1 MSMRTLAILLAL
13 MTWGSTLSAQNWAE
27 MMSDPAVNFYE
38 VQKSFEE
45 YWKDRDHKEK
55 GKGWKA
61 FKRWEW
67 FTEQRVYPSGD
78 RRQMDQAM
86 AAWFRESADAATRGE
101 RTEVGNWSF
110 IGPSVIPSSGGGAGR
125 CNFLRFD
132 PHDPT
137 ILWTG
142 SPGGGLWKSVNGG
155 QSWTNWHTDLLPVI
169 GCTDLAIDPDNTDIL
184 YLATG
189 DGYGN
194 DTYAIGILKSTDG
207 GYTWQPTGLS
217 WDVSE
222 TRRIRRLLMHPANS
236 SFLLA
241 ATNSGIF
248 VTTDA
253 GETWTLA
260 QNGNFYDLE
269 FKTDDPQ
276 VVYGAANQFFR
287 SEDGGFNWS
296 LVEAGLPP
304 FNGIQRMEIAV
315 TPADPNRVYVVAARN
330 SDFGFHGFY
339 RSNDAGNSFSE
350 RATSPNLLGWSPNG
364 GDSGGQGWYDLA
376 IAASPTDP
384 GVVLVGGVNIW
395 LTNDGG
401 DNWSLNAHWY
411 GGGGAP
417 YVHADIHDLIFVP
430 GSGNSYYA
438 ACDGGVFRTVNHGN
452 AWTDLSNGL
461 EIAQLY
467 RFSNSAT
474 NPELIISGWQD
485 NGSNLKNNNNWRQV
499 LGGDGMECIIDYNN
513 PSVMYGSLYYGY
525 VLKSTNGGNSF
536 DVIVNS
542 DGGGVDSRGL
552 WVTPYVMHPTNPNT
566 LLIGKNELYR
576 STTGGEFWTALGSL
590 TGNGQIR
597 AIAYAPS
604 NPLHIFASRGNILN
618 RSTNGGIT
626 FNNFSN
632 GLPNLTLT
640 YIAVSTSQPGHV
652 WITYSG
658 YSDGQKVY
666 RSVSGGASWINY
678 SEGLPNIPVNCIVYE
693 KGSNDGVYIGTDAG
707 VWYRDAT
714 MSEWIPFNNGMPN
727 VVVNELEIHYGT
739 GKLRAATYGRGVW
752 ESDLYYKLVAPE
764 AAMTV
769 PAFPVCAGQSLRF
782 EDSSTNSPQ
791 SREWSFPGGTPSVSF
806 DPSPEVTFKEAGEFT
821 VVLTVSNAAGTS
833 TVERKITVNP
843 FPEISLSADAPGVCP
858 GGTVTISASGADN
871 WRWST
876 GTSTASQIALAP
888 QEDITV
894 IAYGE
899 TEGCESQSEITISLY
914 ALPEVGII
922 STAAGVCVGDRLEL
936 QAGGAAT
943 YLWPQ
948 LQFIGSAVDVQPAE
962 TTTYLVQGTSA
973 EGCVGEA
980 SFQVE
985 VYPLPVIT
993 LDASEPVLC
1002 RGEELAIT
1010 ASGADQYFWPQDGG
1024 LGAERVFNPGQSTLY
1039 VVQGTS
1045 VLGCVGEA
1053 ELLVQVIDPAVE
1065 LRNWPDPSCFSGMI
1079 EVLPLPGV
1087 AVESYTLPAGWQ
1099 GKAGLPE
1106 GWLAIEQ
1113 GGPTGTL
1120 SFRLRYE
1127 GLECVRHYDLP
1138 AWEGQV
1144 PEAAY
1149 DRCTQ
1154 VLTPGLSCEGA
1165 WYRMERGAA
1174 NTTPLLFTPT
1184 PVIADIPLDDLE
1196 KHLYIY
1202 VCAGSCPSL
1211 AMMSQ
1216 PALTGSPC
1224 DQSEFSV
1231 LLRPNPVRDHLQ
1243 VRVLMG
1249 RPERLT
1255 LRAWDALG
1263 RLVWEDRMEHPGGLQ
1278 VLQVPVANWSAGA
1291 YILQVEDSASRRRT
1305 GKLIV
1310 D

>member
-1 MSMRTLAILLAL
+1 MSIKTLAFFLAL
-13 MTWGSTLSAQNWAE
+13 MTWGFTLSAQNWAE

-38 VQKSFEE
+38 VQNSFEE
-45 YWKDRDHKEK
+45 YWKERDYKEK

-86 AAWFRESADAATRGE
+86 AAWFRESADPANRGQ

-110 IGPSVIPSSGGGAGR
+110 LGPSVIPSDGGGAGR

-132 PHDPT
+132 PHDPS

-155 QSWTNWHTDLLPVI
+155 QSWTNWHTDFLPVI

-194 DTYAIGILKSTDG
+194 DTYTIGVIKSTDG

-222 TRRIRRLLMHPANS
+222 SRRIRRLLMHPANS

-269 FKTDDPQ
+269 FKPDDPQ
-276 VVYGAANQFFR
+276 IVYGTANQFFR
-287 SEDGGFNWS
+287 SEDGGFTWS
-296 LVEAGLPP
+296 QIETGMPP

-315 TPADPNRVYVVAARN
+315 TPADPERVYVVAARN
-330 SDFGFHGFY
+330 NDYGFYGFY

-395 LTNDGG
+395 RTNNGG

-417 YVHADIHDLIFVP
+417 YVHADVHDLIFVP
-430 GSGNSYYA
+430 GSGSAFYA
-438 ACDGGVFRTVNHGN
+438 ACDGGVFRTTNGGS

-474 NPELIISGWQD
+474 NPELILSGWQD
-485 NGSNLKNNNNWRQV
+485 NGSNLKNNNAWRHV
-499 LGGDGMECIIDYNN
+499 LGGDGMECIIDHSN

-576 STTGGEFWTALGSL
+576 STSGGDYWSALGSL

-604 NPLHIFASRGNILN
+604 NPLHIYASRGNILN

-626 FNNFSN
+626 FNNFSS

-640 YIAVSTSQPGHV
+640 YIAVSHTQPGHL

-658 YSDGQKVY
+658 YSAEQKVF
-666 RSVSGGASWINY
+666 RSVSGGANWVNY

-693 KGSNDGVYIGTDAG
+693 KGSNDRVYIGTDAG

-714 MSEWIPFNNGMPN
+714 MAEWVPFSNGLPN
-727 VVVNELEIHYGT
+727 VIVNELEIHYAT

-752 ESDLYYKLVAPE
+752 ESDLYFKPVAPE

-769 PAFPVCAGQSLRF
+769 SPFPVCAGQSLVF
-782 EDSSTNSPQ
+782 EDNSSNNPETRQ
-791 SREWSFPGGTPSVSF
+791 WSFPGGTPSVSF
-806 DPSPEVTFKEAGEFT
+806 DAQPEVTFKEAGEFT
-821 VVLTVSNAAGTS
+821 VVLTVSNAAGS
-833 TVERKITVNP
+833 SSVERKITVNAY
-843 FPEISLSADAPGVCP
+843 PEIILATDAPGVCP
-858 GGTVTISASGADN
+858 GGSVTITAAGADN

-876 GTSTASQIALAP
+876 GNATDPQIVLTP
-888 QEDITV
+888 QDDITV
-894 IAYGE
+894 IAFGE
-899 TEGCESQSEITISLY
+899 TEGCESQAEISVELY
-914 ALPEVGII
+914 ALPEV
-922 STAAGVCVGDRLEL
+922 SVAATAEGVCIGDRLEL
-936 QAGGAAT
+936 QAGGAVS

-948 LQFIGSAVDVQPAE
+948 LQFIGSALDVQPAE

-980 SFQVE
+980 SIQVE

-993 LDASEPVLC
+993 LDASDPVLC

-1010 ASGADQYFWPQDGG
+1010 ASGAEQYFWPQDDGQ
-1024 LGAERVFNPGQSTLY
+1024 GAARVFAPDQSTVF

-1045 VLGCVGEA
+1045 LQGCLGEA
-1053 ELLVQVIDPAVE
+1053 EISVQVIDPAVE
-1065 LRNWPDPSCFSGMI
+1065 LRYWPDPACFSGMI
-1079 EVLPLPGV
+1079 EVAPLPGV
-1087 AVESYTLPAGWQ
+1087 SVERYLIPAGWEEKS
-1099 GKAGLPE
+1099 GMPE
-1106 GWLAIEQ
+1106 GWIAMT
-1113 GGPTGTL
+1113 TGAASASL
-1120 SFRLRYE
+1120 DFHLRYA
-1127 GLECVRHYDLP
+1127 GLECVRKYALP
-1138 AWEGQV
+1138 AWEGTL
-1144 PEAAY
+1144 PEAGY
-1149 DRCTQ
+1149 DRCEQ
-1154 VLTPGLSCEGA
+1154 VLQSGLDCNGA
-1165 WYRMERGAA
+1165 WYRLQRTAPAG
-1174 NTTPLLFTPT
+1174 TPLLYSTEAVLT
-1184 PVIADIPLDDLE
+1184 DLPME
-1196 KHLYIY
+1196 SLEDHIY
-1202 VCAGSCPSL
+1202 LFVCPGSCPR
-1211 AMMSQ
+1211 MSMISN
-1216 PALTGSPC
+1216 PSMGGDPC
-1224 DQSEFSV
+1224 DQSEFT
-1231 LLRPNPVRDHLQ
+1231 LQLRPNPVRDLLQ
-1243 VRVLMG
+1243 VRVLLG
-1249 RPERLT
+1249 RAQRLT
-1255 LRAWDALG
+1255 LRAWDARG
-1263 RLVWEDRMEHPGGLQ
+1263 RMVWEDRMEHPGGLQ
-1278 VLQVPVANWSAGA
+1278 VLQVPVAAWSAGA